1 MGASLIPGTCFNSCG
16 CFLPDLTR
24 LATLQCGEARR
35 SLFYLISRPDEAVK
49 RENKFG
55 LVIANKLRYNAAPLP
70 GEVDEWFK
78 SPPWKGGTGATLSR
92 VRIPPSP
99 PVIQQSSACKGAFL
113 FSLLA
118 VITFQKA
125 DASSAFKSCGY
136 RSSFAS
142 RKNSPEKDYN
152 RFVVKVAA

>member
-78 SPPWKGGTGATLSR
+78 SPPWKGGTGVTLSR

-99 PVIQQSSACKGAFL
+99 PNTRATHAVAFL
-113 FSLLA
+113 FRSA
-118 VITFQKA
+118 VSCPESSGLIFHAYCSNAAVVCAITTLY
-125 DASSAFKSCGY
+125 SRCISAAV
-136 RSSFAS
+136 R
-142 RKNSPEKDYN
+142 
-152 RFVVKVAA
+152 

>member
-99 PVIQQSSACKGAFL
+99 PLIQQSSACKGAFL
-113 FSLLA
+113 FFVLLMFCPDQFISKKRHCRSRVLASLLLIPA
-118 VITFQKA
+118 SFLYVPKAWQKR
-125 DASSAFKSCGY
+125 G
-136 RSSFAS
+136 
-142 RKNSPEKDYN
+142 
-152 RFVVKVAA
+152 